1 MDIMM
6 PEMDGYQ
13 TMQAIRANPA
23 FARLPWMKPKVSAA
37 PELSAPQPQANAAIP
52 VAPAPAPAPASSN
65 VTTGTLPEA
74 ARVFDSAQ
82 LLDGRAEIYIR
93 HQGELYR
100 LRQTRQGKL
109 ILTK

>member
-1 MDIMM
+1 MKLRGAWGH
-6 PEMDGYQ
+6 EA
-13 TMQAIRANPA
+13 QALAQLHAAA
-23 FARLPWMKPKVSAA
+23 FDHAWSAD
-37 PELSAPQPQANAAIP
+37 EI
-52 VAPAPAPAPASSN
+52 
-65 VTTGTLPEA
+65 
-74 ARVFDSAQ
+74 AQ

>member
-1 MDIMM
+1 MGRIPPHDSACLTVLTITIIVVVMVT
-6 PEMDGYQ
+6 P
-13 TMQAIRANPA
+13 PA
-23 FARLPWMKPKVSAA
+23 SPLLS
-37 PELSAPQPQANAAIP
+37 SAPPS
-52 VAPAPAPAPASSN
+52 PAS
-65 VTTGTLPEA
+65 TLPEA

>member
-1 MDIMM
+1 MVT
-6 PEMDGYQ
+6 P
-13 TMQAIRANPA
+13 
-23 FARLPWMKPKVSAA
+23 
-37 PELSAPQPQANAAIP
+37 
-52 VAPAPAPAPASSN
+52 PASLPLSS
-65 VTTGTLPEA
+65 TPPSSASTLPEA